1 MRKRLSL
8 LMGLPDNVSPSEMR
22 KQYQKIMTA
31 LLSAESEVKEGATNR
46 YAVAREK
53 ISEQYERV
61 RAHSSHAA
69 ETHTTSTNGVL
80 LGEIL
85 VEAEIISREQLDDA
99 LMAQCRTQPP
109 LPLGRILVSRKLIT
123 WEQLAYFLKLQ
134 DLIQLSATAPQRMT
148 RQFTELGLVTRAELE
163 MAEVDCETTGCSL
176 GHILIRR
183 GWVKASV
190 IAALTSSPDK
200 EETTKAAST
209 ATIGNEQKLAAA
221 V

>member
-1 MRKRLSL
+1 
-8 LMGLPDNVSPSEMR
+8 
-22 KQYQKIMTA
+22 
-31 LLSAESEVKEGATNR
+31 
-46 YAVAREK
+46 
-53 ISEQYERV
+53 
-61 RAHSSHAA
+61 
-69 ETHTTSTNGVL
+69 
-80 LGEIL
+80 
-85 VEAEIISREQLDDA
+85 
-99 LMAQCRTQPP
+99 MAQCRTQPP

-200 EETTKAAST
+200 EEATKAAST

>member
-8 LMGLPDNVSPSEMR
+8 LMGLPDNATNAETR
-22 KQYQKIMTA
+22 KQYQRIMTA
-31 LLSAESEVKEGATNR
+31 LLSAESEMKEGGSNR

-53 ISEQYERV
+53 LSEQYERV
-61 RAHSSHAA
+61 RASHAA
-69 ETHTTSTNGVL
+69 ETHATSSNGVL

-85 VEAEIISREQLDDA
+85 VEAGILSQEQLDDA

-134 DLIQLSATAPQRMT
+134 DLIQLSPTAPARMT
-148 RQFTELGLVTRAELE
+148 RQFVELGLVTRAELE
-163 MAEVDCETTGCSL
+163 VAEVDCETTGCSL

-183 GWVKASV
+183 GWLKASV
-190 IAALTSSPDK
+190 VSALTSSPDNHL
-200 EETTKAAST
+200 ETKAAAAAASVG
-209 ATIGNEQKLAAA
+209 AEQKIPAA